1 MTKGYIFDYGGT
13 LDTGGNHW
21 GKVIWHAYERCR
33 VPVTEQQFRE
43 AYVYAERTL
52 GRNPI
57 IQPDFTFRQTL
68 EEKLRL
74 QLEFLNDELN
84 EELRMKNEEFATAPP
99 TSAAANSS
107 FFILH
112 SSLLSDLYAHTQAE
126 TARSREVLLRL
137 KARYPMVLVSNFYGN
152 VGVVLREF
160 GLDGIFQSIVES
172 AVVGVRKPDPRIFT
186 LGVEALGLK
195 PEEVT
200 VVGDSI
206 DKDIIPA
213 KKAGCQTVWFKGEG
227 WTDEPVD
234 ESQADKVITRLDEV
248 V

>member
-68 EEKLRL
+68 EKKLQL
-74 QLEFLNDELN
+74 QLEFLDGRKEA
-84 EELRMKNEEFATAPP
+84 KN
-99 TSAAANSS
+99 N
-107 FFILH
+107 
-112 SSLLSDLYAHTQAE
+112 LLADLYAHTQAE

-200 VVGDSI
+200 VVGDSM